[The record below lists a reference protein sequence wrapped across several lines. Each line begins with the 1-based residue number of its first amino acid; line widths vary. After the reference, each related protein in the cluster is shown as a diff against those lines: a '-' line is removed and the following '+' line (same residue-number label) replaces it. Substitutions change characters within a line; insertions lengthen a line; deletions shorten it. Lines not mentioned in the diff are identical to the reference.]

1 MKFISIIVLSLLSI
15 TVSAVVIDRPS
26 SSELTAVI
34 REKMV
39 ADCLARAQKR
49 RSRYAGDYSST
60 GTGQQSTETNH
71 VITQSTANSDN
82 LDNSVK
88 QSNGKM
94 VEESLARIKQRK
106 CKYTGDCSSTGTGQQ
121 STETSHDVAQSTVDP
136 NDLDNSVKQSKQSDE
151 SPSSSQSKQSDDIF
165 DITTCSDPYP
175 LPESYVSKNE
185 QFILTPRQ
193 KLDRIERMMKKIG
206 MDIPSGAENTYPYKV
221 NAEAKQRIQEAIQT
235 GRRMTPFD
243 RRNLMR
249 LKLAKAWICYNLE
262 LESFKEMSINAVS
275 EPNPKPNPKP
285 SESTSKS
292 HGSKQSYFKIHQSK
306 SNRQENQSTL
316 SAWKLKLKIKKPK
329 LPKLTVYSKSMFG
342 N

>member
-60 GTGQQSTETNH
+60 GTGQQPTETNH

-106 CKYTGDCSSTGTGQQ
+106 CKYIGDCSSTGTGQQ

-136 NDLDNSVKQSKQSDE
+136 NDSDNSVKQSKQSDE
-151 SPSSSQSKQSDDIF
+151 SSSSSESKQSDDDIF
-165 DITTCSDPYP
+165 DNTLYD
-175 LPESYVSKNE
+175 
-185 QFILTPRQ
+185 
-193 KLDRIERMMKKIG
+193 
-206 MDIPSGAENTYPYKV
+206 DI
-221 NAEAKQRIQEAIQT
+221 
-235 GRRMTPFD
+235 
-243 RRNLMR
+243 
-249 LKLAKAWICYNLE
+249 C
-262 LESFKEMSINAVS
+262 
-275 EPNPKPNPKP
+275 
-285 SESTSKS
+285 
-292 HGSKQSYFKIHQSK
+292 H
-306 SNRQENQSTL
+306 
-316 SAWKLKLKIKKPK
+316 
-329 LPKLTVYSKSMFG
+329 LPKNISQITNGLSSHLSKGWIESKK
-342 N
+342 